1 MLPSIRCFPKAATLL
16 GQVMEAVLC
25 VSALGLICVHY
36 DRGVPCSMDWLHCC
50 QLLQKVVRESPL
62 VEVAFTSKH

>member
-1 MLPSIRCFPKAATLL
+1 
-16 GQVMEAVLC
+16 MEAVLC